1 MGVISF
7 LVMLLIASIT
17 GSIGA
22 GLAGRRNTGCLPSI
36 ALGFIGA
43 VIGTAIAQQLDLPR
57 FWTLT
62 FGGHPFPLVWA
73 VVGSALFVAVLNLFS
88 KR

>member
-1 MGVISF
+1 MSIFSF
-7 LVMLLIASIT
+7 LIMLFIASIT

-22 GLAGRRNTGCLPSI
+22 SLVGRRNTGCLPSI

-43 VIGTAIAQQLDLPR
+43 VIGIYIAQQLNLPR

-62 FGGHPFPLVWA
+62 FGGHPFPIVWA
-73 VVGSALFVAVLNLFS
+73 VIGSALFVAVLNLFS

>member
-1 MGVISF
+1 MSVVSF
-7 LVMLLIASIT
+7 LIMLLIASIT